1 MKVIDRA
8 VQSRPTIHLPRYV
21 LVGGESRDDVNNEP
35 NVGGTQWQS
44 VDQEDAFS
52 RTVPAATATMAIRMI
67 VSFRSAC
74 THDTTKPAKNARGIR
89 LQLTLKR
96 LLQFCHVFAP
106 SRVCRENAPFLK
118 ACQKHW
124 LDDLQTK
131 KGPARPGPER
141 SGGADF
147 F

>member
-52 RTVPAATATMAIRMI
+52 RTPAAATATMAIRMI
-67 VSFRSAC
+67 ARFVSFGM
-74 THDTTKPAKNARGIR
+74 HDTTTKPAKNARGIR

-131 KGPARPGPER
+131 KGPARTGAER
-141 SGGADF
+141 RRGF